1 MVQRKPLV
9 TISGVTSELPPGDTV
24 EGVILTTTLTAGSGL
39 LGGGSLQTNQRIDV
53 GIASNPSGLI
63 LVGNNLGIDGVAQ
76 RTAEQAFVSG
86 NVALASGN
94 AALAILGSGVTKIA
108 PNVVTT
114 ASISGGQVTTAKIAD
129 GAITSAKLDSSLANL
144 LNPDLFIDLL

>member
-1 MVQRKPLV
+1 MATRKPLV
-9 TISGVTSELPPGDTV
+9 LISGGTSELPPGDTV
-24 EGVILTTTLTAGSGL
+24 EGVVLSTTLTAGSGL
-39 LGGGSLQTNQRIDV
+39 LGGGLLATNQRIDV

-63 LVGNNLGIDGVAQ
+63 LVGNNLGIDGAAQ
-76 RTAEQAFVSG
+76 RTADQALVSG
-86 NVALASGN
+86 AVALASGN
-94 AALAILGSGVTKIA
+94 AALTILASGVTKVA

-129 GAITSAKLDSSLANL
+129 GAVTSAKLDSSLSNL

>member
-1 MVQRKPLV
+1 MALRKPIV
-9 TISGVTSELPPGDTV
+9 IVSGVTSELPPGDII
-24 EGVILTTTLTAGSGL
+24 EGVVLTTTLTAGSGL
-39 LGGGSLQTNQRIDV
+39 LGGGSLATNQRIDV
-53 GIASNPSGLI
+53 GLASNPSGLI
-63 LVGNNLGIDGVAQ
+63 LVGNNLGLDGLAQ
-76 RTAEQAFVSG
+76 RYAELALASG

-94 AALAILGSGVTKIA
+94 AALTILASGVTKVA